1 MELNLQKFFDCRY
14 INVFYRQ
21 TFSNDTVQSKA
32 KALIHVLTR
41 IVYGFSLLRD
51 PLYFKPQRAMF
62 SHVSTWRLIFV
73 AEVSIN
79 NR

>member
-1 MELNLQKFFDCRY
+1 M
-14 INVFYRQ
+14 
-21 TFSNDTVQSKA
+21 
-32 KALIHVLTR
+32 IHVLSR
-41 IVYGFSLLRD
+41 VVYGFSPLRD